1 MTKNKFL
8 SKRLAC
14 LLTTA
19 LIVSPLLVPIV
30 PTKSFAGDVTTS
42 AARNTGSLVNENFTA
57 AATLTSTPSDAL
69 QVFAESITTSATG
82 QGVISVLGTDTVS
95 SFSRLVTF
103 NKTIGTDAAKL
114 LNINVGS
121 TTVGGQAKFKDN
133 IFANTLTIIAGNA
146 SVESGNASFEKNTTT
161 LLRGVTGSGKTEIY
175 VQLIQEQLDHGKQ
188 VLFLLPEIALTTQL
202 IQRLSAYFG
211 DLV

>member
-8 SKRLAC
+8 SKRLAY

-19 LIVSPLLVPIV
+19 LIVSPLLVP
-30 PTKSFAGDVTTS
+30 TKSFAGDVPTS
-42 AARNTGSLVNENFTA
+42 VDRNTGSLVNENFTA

-82 QGVISVLGTDTVS
+82 QGVISVLGTNDVS
-95 SFSRLVTF
+95 SLTRLVTF

-121 TTVGGQAKFKDN
+121 PDLGGAAKFKDN
-133 IFANTLTIIAGNA
+133 IFANTLT
-146 SVESGNASFEKNTTT
+146 
-161 LLRGVTGSGKTEIY
+161 
-175 VQLIQEQLDHGKQ
+175 LIGGPPPSPLNR
-188 VLFLLPEIALTTQL
+188 V
-202 IQRLSAYFG
+202 
-211 DLV
+211 